1 MSISEGELN
10 IQDLISLLKSEYV
23 MSFQKH
29 YNTVADAKISSVNAE
44 NGIPLLF
51 SNRTWHEGLSG
62 SIKDGIDY
70 LSCKLPGNNGDNGRK
85 VICLDDYMG
94 DIDYSG
100 LDNLLKSFNS
110 QRPLDS
116 FGFDFSFDNV
126 DNMMFNCLD
135 LAFLFYS
142 LDLISGK
149 ENIKAQARKDIIS
162 SYRKNLKNYGTQ
174 IYDKLK
180 SDVDWLVDDIFN
192 HDDTLYPP
200 KDKPVKLMIF
210 SRKKDGSNEMLASF
224 DYFGNSKYS
233 ATILIENK
241 HISEADLMLASGF
254 VMKFMDNFGMP
265 MSESNQKR
273 IIRYIKNANFL
284 KDNLH
289 YINYMLLMGAPIPT
303 SSTPELVPVLI

>member
-116 FGFDFSFDNV
+116 FGFDFSFDNI
-126 DNMMFNCLD
+126 DNMMFN
-135 LAFLFYS
+135 
-142 LDLISGK
+142 
-149 ENIKAQARKDIIS
+149 
-162 SYRKNLKNYGTQ
+162 
-174 IYDKLK
+174 
-180 SDVDWLVDDIFN
+180 
-192 HDDTLYPP
+192 
-200 KDKPVKLMIF
+200 
-210 SRKKDGSNEMLASF
+210 
-224 DYFGNSKYS
+224 
-233 ATILIENK
+233 
-241 HISEADLMLASGF
+241 
-254 VMKFMDNFGMP
+254 
-265 MSESNQKR
+265 
-273 IIRYIKNANFL
+273 
-284 KDNLH
+284 
-289 YINYMLLMGAPIPT
+289 
-303 SSTPELVPVLI
+303 